1 MREIIC
7 GQRRLDL
14 KVPQVMG
21 ILNVTPDSF
30 SDGGR
35 FNLRSTAFDRA
46 EAMLA
51 EGADII
57 DIGGESTRPGAAPVS
72 VQEELDRVIPV
83 VESIAGKLDT
93 LISVDTSSPE
103 VMLAA
108 AAAGAHMLNDVRAL
122 QRLGALEAAARTGLP
137 VCLMHMQGEP
147 QNMQANPEYED
158 VTEDVY
164 FYLARKIQQANQAG
178 IGNERLLIDP
188 GFGFGKSLEHNL
200 QLLANL
206 KRFKTLGLPL
216 LVGMS
221 RKSMIGALTGKSVP
235 AERVQGSVAA
245 AVIAAMHGAHILRVH
260 DVKETADALKIV
272 AAVKDVMV

>member
-7 GQRRLDL
+7 GKYRLDL
-14 KVPQVMG
+14 KHPQVMG

-35 FNLRSTAFDRA
+35 FIGKDAAITHAT
-46 EAMLA
+46 AMLRD
-51 EGADII
+51 GASII
-57 DIGGESTRPGAAPVS
+57 DIGGESTRPGAAGVS
-72 VQEELDRVIPV
+72 LQEELDRVIPV
-83 VESIAGKLDT
+83 VESIAANLDVV
-93 LISVDTSSPE
+93 ISVDTSTPE

-122 QRLGALEAAARTGLP
+122 ERPGAMAAAAKTGLP
-137 VCLMHMQGEP
+137 VCLMHMQGQP
-147 QNMQANPEYED
+147 TNMQEKPEYDD
-158 VTEDVY
+158 VVEDVY
-164 FYLARKIQQANQAG
+164 LYLARKIQQANMAG
-178 IGNERLLIDP
+178 IGNERLLVDP

-200 QLLANL
+200 QLLAHL
-206 KRFKTLGLPL
+206 TRFKTLGLPL

-221 RKSMIGALTGKSVP
+221 RKSMIGTLIGNAAP

-245 AVIAAMHGAHILRVH
+245 AVIAAMQGAHILRVH